1 MIFTALKPPFE
12 VMLDV
17 AKSLKDEKAGNS
29 SNRSFLL
36 RENADKIR
44 VFKVSVPWAT
54 NKNLLGR

>member
-17 AKSLKDEKAGNS
+17 AKLLKDEKAGNL

-36 RENADKIR
+36 RDMADEIR
-44 VFKVSVPWAT
+44 VLKVSVS
-54 NKNLLGR
+54 